1 MNVITKE
8 ELISKPRHSLTM
20 GELCEFVYN
29 NPQIPKD
36 APVMIER
43 VEDTYFNKSEFN
55 GQKLAGWRVLLVEG
69 YQYHSAKQYQLDIL
83 QEIEDRKNGK
93 ESQYPNMVNPE
104 DHIFEVGDD
113 MKEQFYQ
120 PHCIVSDN
128 DNSIVYIY
136 SHY

>member
-8 ELISKPRHSLTM
+8 ELISKQRHSLTM
-20 GELCEFVYN
+20 GQLCEFVYN

-43 VEDTYFNKSEFN
+43 VEDFYFNGSELN
-55 GQKLAGWRVLLVEG
+55 DKTVDGWGVMLVEG
-69 YQYHSAKQYQLDIL
+69 YHYCSAKQQQQDIL

-93 ESQYPNMVNPE
+93 ESQYPNIVNPE
-104 DHIFEVGDD
+104 DHLFEIGDD

-120 PHCIVSDN
+120 PHCITKEN
-128 DNSIVYIY
+128 DDSIVYIY